1 MFRTCYGEPMA
12 KKKKVKLVRVR
23 SGRPSKSSKPVMVRL
38 SLALL
43 DDLWATAQRG
53 SFKDQT
59 VWIELATDEVPLRA
73 LVRDALTSLVRS
85 RISQNKRVCEDN
97 GSTPPNVRVAAK
109 STPPA
114 EIAAA
119 LKGD

>member
-1 MFRTCYGEPMA
+1 
-12 KKKKVKLVRVR
+12 
-23 SGRPSKSSKPVMVRL
+23 MVRL

-97 GSTPPNVRVAAK
+97 GSTLPNVRVAAK